1 MWSIIWTIVI
11 FAFTEL
17 ANGTGKSS
25 TPASSSSSQSN
36 VFYYRRKSPLATGNL
51 TEEEV
56 PIQRYRTYHRRRR
69 NGLKLN
75 SSHLFSRL
83 PELFELT
90 TIRTANTFSTMFDK
104 NTTKKITELLNFT
117 ISAIENI
124 RSETTTQFLGKKYT
138 SKVILGKEYNG
149 HSYGKSKDEFLTT
162 DQKQKQ
168 LYFLKSLIQIYQKL
182 MPNSSSSKH
191 L

>member
-1 MWSIIWTIVI
+1 MAKGSEST
-11 FAFTEL
+11 A
-17 ANGTGKSS
+17 ASNSS
-25 TPASSSSSQSN
+25 HQKNA
-36 VFYYRRKSPLATGNL
+36 FYYRRKSPLETGNL

-56 PIQRYRTYHRRRR
+56 PIQRYRTFQRRRR
-69 NGLKLN
+69 NGFKLN

-83 PELFELT
+83 PDLLKLT
-90 TIRTANTFSTMFDK
+90 TIRTTNKFSTTFDK
-104 NTTKKITELLNFT
+104 NTTKKMTELVNFT
-117 ISAIENI
+117 ISATENI
-124 RSETTTQFLGKKYT
+124 RSKTTQFLGKKYT
-138 SKVILGKEYNG
+138 SKVILGKETEYNG

-182 MPNSSSSKH
+182 MPNSSSLRH